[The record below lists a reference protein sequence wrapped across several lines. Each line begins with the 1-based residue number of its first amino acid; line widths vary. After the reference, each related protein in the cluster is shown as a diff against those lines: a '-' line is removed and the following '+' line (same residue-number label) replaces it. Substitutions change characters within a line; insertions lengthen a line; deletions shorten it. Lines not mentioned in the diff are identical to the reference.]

1 MPIALPLRLIK
12 CPNCLCGI
20 ELDSAMCGYCGA
32 LFETSGR
39 GEKLS
44 ARQVVCF
51 DCRAQ
56 NLIARTHCATCHK
69 PLLQSCPRCAA
80 ALLDRESG
88 SCPQCDL
95 PRSDFFSYCIKK
107 KNPPRSASSRAMFIL
122 VGAFL
127 FVILGWYN
135 HSNGYLWQALGS
147 AIMAALF
154 LLFFILAE
162 FSFGDWRL
170 RK

>member
-1 MPIALPLRLIK
+1 
-12 CPNCLCGI
+12 
-20 ELDSAMCGYCGA
+20 
-32 LFETSGR
+32 
-39 GEKLS
+39 
-44 ARQVVCF
+44 
-51 DCRAQ
+51 
-56 NLIARTHCATCHK
+56 
-69 PLLQSCPRCAA
+69 
-80 ALLDRESG
+80 
-88 SCPQCDL
+88 
-95 PRSDFFSYCIKK
+95 
-107 KNPPRSASSRAMFIL
+107 MFIL